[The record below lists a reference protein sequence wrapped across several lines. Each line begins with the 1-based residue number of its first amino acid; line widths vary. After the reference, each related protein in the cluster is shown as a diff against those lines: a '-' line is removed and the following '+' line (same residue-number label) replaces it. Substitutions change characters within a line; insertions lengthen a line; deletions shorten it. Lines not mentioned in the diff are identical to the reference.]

1 MTRELPAFLRDMLAA
16 PPRAGEGVHA
26 WLFRAAR
33 QLWFRDRLAAQHPS
47 LKPLGMIFLATPNAY
62 GNRLWLSLCPPSFV
76 HETSGEPTPAVRN
89 GSVASG
95 KIQLVCNKP
104 QMVTENGISEPT
116 LRAGTLPAK
125 ITTRS
130 GSPLGCN
137 LNLC

>member
-1 MTRELPAFLRDMLAA
+1 MTRELPGFLRDMLAA
-16 PPRAGEGVHA
+16 PPRAGEGAH
-26 WLFRAAR
+26 LLSLRER
-33 QLWFRDRLAAQHPS
+33 PIGQYPS
-47 LKPLGMIFLATPNAY
+47 MKPSGMIFIATPKVY
-62 GNRLWLSLCPPSFV
+62 GNRLGLFLCPPSFV

-89 GSVASG
+89 GSIASG
-95 KIQLVCNKP
+95 KIQLVCDKT